1 MSQVRKTIF
10 TILALMLGSSLISG
24 CGIQGDLY
32 APDAAEN
39 AVVAP
44 QSTSQSDSQPA
55 QQAADA
61 EATDTTEHA
70 PTAE

>member
-32 APDAAEN
+32 DPDTAEN

-44 QSTSQSDSQPA
+44 QSISKSASQPA
-55 QQAADA
+55 LQADDA

-70 PTAE
+70 PVVE